1 MWRTARVTNENPPIP
16 SSMTSYNFE
25 TREFAVSDAG
35 IHLLRD
41 RYNYRTIRFSEI
53 KQIVIGK
60 GKETPNWIGAFM
72 LGTAIIYAAID
83 FSMITFDGFISGNG
97 NMWQVQ
103 MFVFLL
109 LIGCAG
115 GCFVYSSL
123 QQGLILRISY
133 ANGKRDRFPLREIIM
148 QDRFDD
154 LLFMLTSKLDSRI
167 IVKLKK
173 KPRRQISSAGR
184 LG

>member
-1 MWRTARVTNENPPIP
+1 MST
-16 SSMTSYNFE
+16 YNFE

-53 KQIVIGK
+53 NQITIEK

-72 LGTAIIYAAID
+72 LGTAILYAAVD
-83 FSMITFDGFISGNG
+83 FSMITIYNFISGNVDTR
-97 NMWQVQ
+97 QVH

-109 LIGCAG
+109 LFGCAG

-123 QQGLILRISY
+123 QHGVVLRISY
-133 ANGKRDRFPLREIIM
+133 KNGKRDKFPLKEIIM

-154 LLFMLTSKLDSRI
+154 LLFILTSKLESRL
-167 IVKLKK
+167 IVKLKR
-173 KPRRQISSAGR
+173 KPPREIGSVSR
-184 LG
+184 LR

>member
-1 MWRTARVTNENPPIP
+1 MAPIP
-16 SSMTSYNFE
+16 TGMTSYNFE

-41 RYNYRTIRFSEI
+41 RYNYRTIRFSEV
-53 KQIVIGK
+53 KRIVIEK
-60 GKETPNWIGAFM
+60 GKETPNWIGGFM
-72 LGTAIIYAAID
+72 LGTAILYAAVD
-83 FSMITFDGFISGNG
+83 FSMMTIDSFISGNG
-97 NMWQVQ
+97 NTRQVQ

-123 QQGLILRISY
+123 QQGVILRISY
-133 ANGKRDRFPLREIIM
+133 ANGKRDRFPLKEIIM
-148 QDRFDD
+148 QDRLYD
-154 LLFMLTSKLDSRI
+154 LLFMLKAKLDLRL

-173 KPRRQISSAGR
+173 KSRPISKVAGCNQMATR
-184 LG
+184 D

>member
-1 MWRTARVTNENPPIP
+1 MST
-16 SSMTSYNFE
+16 YNFE

-41 RYNYRTIRFSEI
+41 RYNYRTIRFSDI
-53 KQIVIGK
+53 RQIVIDQ

-72 LGTAIIYAAID
+72 LGTAIIYASID
-83 FSMITFDGFISGNG
+83 FSMITIDSIVSGNG
-97 NMWQVQ
+97 DASQVR

-109 LIGCAG
+109 LMGCAG

-123 QQGLILRISY
+123 QYGVILRVRY
-133 ANGKRDRFPLREIIM
+133 ANGKRDRFPLKEILM

-154 LLFMLTSKLDSRI
+154 LVFMLTSKLDSKL
-167 IVKLKK
+167 IVRLKK
-173 KPRRQISSAGR
+173 NSSVKQTM
-184 LG
+184 

>member
-1 MWRTARVTNENPPIP
+1 MST
-16 SSMTSYNFE
+16 YNFE

-53 KQIVIGK
+53 NQITIEK

-72 LGTAIIYAAID
+72 LGTAVIYAAVD
-83 FSMITFDGFISGNG
+83 FSLMTIDSFISGNG
-97 NMWQVQ
+97 NTRLVQ
-103 MFVFLL
+103 MLVFLL

-123 QQGLILRISY
+123 QHGVVLRVSY
-133 ANGKRDRFPLREIIM
+133 KNRKRDRFPLREIIM

-154 LLFMLTSKLDSRI
+154 LMFMLTSKIGSRI
-167 IVKLKK
+167 IVRLKT
-173 KPRRQISSAGR
+173 KPRPKI
-184 LG
+184 LV

>member
-1 MWRTARVTNENPPIP
+1 
-16 SSMTSYNFE
+16 MTSYNFE
-25 TREFAVSDAG
+25 AREFAVSDAG

-53 KQIVIGK
+53 KRIVVGK

-72 LGTAIIYAAID
+72 LGTAILYAAVD
-83 FSMITFDGFISGNG
+83 FSMITIDGFISGNANAG
-97 NMWQVQ
+97 QLKML
-103 MFVFLL
+103 VFLL

-123 QQGLILRISY
+123 QQGVILRISY
-133 ANGKRDRFPLREIIM
+133 GNGKRDRFPLREIIM
-148 QDRFDD
+148 QGQFGD
-154 LLFMLTSKLDSRI
+154 LLFMLDSKLDSRL

-173 KPRRQISSAGR
+173 NHGR
-184 LG
+184 K

>member
-1 MWRTARVTNENPPIP
+1 ML
-16 SSMTSYNFE
+16 
-25 TREFAVSDAG
+25 RE
-35 IHLLRD
+35 

-53 KQIVIGK
+53 KRVVIEK

-72 LGTAIIYAAID
+72 LGTAILYAAID
-83 FSMITFDGFISGNG
+83 FSMITIDGFIAGNG
-97 NMWQVQ
+97 NTSQLQ
-103 MFVFLL
+103 MVVFLL

-123 QQGLILRISY
+123 QQGVILRISY
-133 ANGKRDRFPLREIIM
+133 ANGKRDRFPLNEIIM

-154 LLFMLTSKLDSRI
+154 LLFMLTSKLDSRL

-173 KPRRQISSAGR
+173 KPRPQIGSADQ
-184 LG
+184 

>member
-1 MWRTARVTNENPPIP
+1 
-16 SSMTSYNFE
+16 MTSYNFE

-41 RYNYRTIRFSEI
+41 RYNCQTIRFSEI
-53 KQIVIGK
+53 KQIVIEK

-83 FSMITFDGFISGNG
+83 VSMITIDGFISRDGSMNRL
-97 NMWQVQ
+97 QIL
-103 MFVFLL
+103 VFLL

-115 GCFVYSSL
+115 GCFVYSAL
-123 QQGLILRISY
+123 QYGVILRVIY
-133 ANGKRDRFPLREIIM
+133 GKGKRDRFPLKEIIM

-154 LLFMLTSKLDSRI
+154 LLFMLTSKLDARLI
-167 IVKLKK
+167 IKLKK
-173 KPRRQISSAGR
+173 KPRPVPKVVG
-184 LG
+184 

>member
-1 MWRTARVTNENPPIP
+1 
-16 SSMTSYNFE
+16 MTSYNFE

-53 KQIVIGK
+53 RRIVIEK

-72 LGTAIIYAAID
+72 LGTAILYAAID
-83 FSMITFDGFISGNG
+83 FSMITIDSFVSGNANTG
-97 NMWQVQ
+97 QAKI
-103 MFVFLL
+103 FVFLL

-123 QQGLILRISY
+123 QQGVILRVSY
-133 ANGKRDRFPLREIIM
+133 GNDKRDRFPLKEIIM
-148 QDRFDD
+148 QGQFGD
-154 LLFMLTSKLDSRI
+154 LLFLLKSKLDSRL

-173 KPRRQISSAGR
+173 SHGR
-184 LG
+184 K